1 MLING
6 SSLNNCP
13 VLSLHIGGEI
23 ARVAEVVVD
32 PNTLKI
38 IGFRV
43 TGKLIKDDT
52 GDILPIESVR
62 EFSRMGMIVDSIDEL
77 VNGNDVVRLQ
87 KILKLNFDLIGMKVV
102 TRKGNKLGKVADFTV
117 EIGGWSIQQLIIQRP
132 ALKAFFDPQLIIPR
146 KQIIEVDDYKV
157 VVKDEHEKVKS
168 KVQKTEPTNF
178 VPNFINPFREPDFAN
193 EKEIVSKN

>member
-23 ARVAEVVVD
+23 ARVTEVVVD

-43 TGKLIKDDT
+43 AGKLIKDDT

-62 EFSRMGMIVDSIDEL
+62 EFSRMGMIVDSIDAVSYTHL
-77 VNGNDVVRLQ
+77 TLPT
-87 KILKLNFDLIGMKVV
+87 KL
-102 TRKGNKLGKVADFTV
+102 
-117 EIGGWSIQQLIIQRP
+117 
-132 ALKAFFDPQLIIPR
+132 
-146 KQIIEVDDYKV
+146 EV
-157 VVKDEHEKVKS
+157 
-168 KVQKTEPTNF
+168 
-178 VPNFINPFREPDFAN
+178 
-193 EKEIVSKN
+193 